1 MSGRSNNNRSNQ
13 KRFVYFYFNRDE
25 PEKIREV
32 VPEHV
37 QYWKTANLREYLG
50 GPFGDRTGGLISF
63 TAASLQDATQ
73 FILQDP
79 FVTEDLIAQKWI
91 KEWIPE

>member
-1 MSGRSNNNRSNQ
+1 MSSKSHTNRSKQ
-13 KRFVYFYFNRDE
+13 KRFVYFYFNHNE
-25 PEKIREV
+25 PEKIHEV

-37 QYWKTANLREYLG
+37 QYWKTVNVKEYLG

-63 TAASLQDATQ
+63 TAASLQEATD
-73 FILQDP
+73 IVSQDP
-79 FVTEDLIAQKWI
+79 FITYDLIAQKWI

>member
-50 GPFGDRTGGLISF
+50 GPFGDWTGGLISF

-91 KEWIPE
+91 KEWIPK